1 MKLSSRKK
9 LLKDADLILKEIKLG
24 ISNNKKVN
32 EIDWEKHK
40 EIVKQRDIMT
50 KHGSDYVDFLLKK
63 KLSLIKRKYDRK
75 KPDEY
80 TEQEKTQEINEL
92 LDYLK
97 RLREH
102 LMKFEEIPLDPEKQS
117 EIQKLIVNTPKVKNW
132 ESDFNNPVIKDPE
145 TGFWWDAENGMPIT
159 SPYKVWSKSD
169 PKDLE
174 SAKDYSEYTMK
185 DIEGYVQWDYSRGWL
200 YNVFMRLLTQ
210 RQR

>member
-40 EIVKQRDIMT
+40 EILKGRDVLA
-50 KHGSDYVDFLLKK
+50 KYDSDYLDFLLKK

-75 KPDEY
+75 KADEY

-102 LMKFEEIPLDPEKQS
+102 LMKFGEIPLDPEKQS
-117 EIQKLIVNTPKVKNW
+117 EIQKMIVNTPKVEDWVMTHNY
-132 ESDFNNPVIKDPE
+132 PVIKDPE
-145 TGFWWDAENGMPIT
+145 TGFWWDAEQGIPLAA
-159 SPYKVWSKSD
+159 PYKVWSKSD

-174 SAKDYSEYTMK
+174 SDRDYKEFVMK

-200 YNVFMRLLTQ
+200 YNMFMRFITG
-210 RQR
+210 RQP